1 MSSLS
6 ITKMSD
12 AGEKCWGVVLFDDD
26 GESILLSEKGAR
38 KAEVLSVAKVLKFEG
53 PSAPVVEEE
62 KAGEEN
68 GPAWVIEKTDHGWI
82 VRFTRV
88 ALTSFDLLLKPEDA
102 AGSPK
107 TATEAVEAVKN
118 CLAQAE
124 IKWDP
129 PEADPAYDEKETDE
143 TEIEGL
149 PGS

>member
-1 MSSLS
+1 MSLLN
-6 ITKMSD
+6 ITKVSD
-12 AGEKCWGVVLFDDD
+12 SGEQCWGVVLFD
-26 GESILLSEKGAR
+26 GTGASILRSEKGVR
-38 KAEVLSVAKVLKFEG
+38 KSEVTSVAKVLKFEG
-53 PSAPVVEEE
+53 PPAPVVAEG
-62 KAGEEN
+62 KAGEQV
-68 GPAWVIEKTDHGWI
+68 GPVWVIEKTDHGWV

-88 ALTSFDLLLKPEDA
+88 PLTSFDLLLKEGDV

-107 TATEAVEAVKN
+107 SATEAVEAVKN